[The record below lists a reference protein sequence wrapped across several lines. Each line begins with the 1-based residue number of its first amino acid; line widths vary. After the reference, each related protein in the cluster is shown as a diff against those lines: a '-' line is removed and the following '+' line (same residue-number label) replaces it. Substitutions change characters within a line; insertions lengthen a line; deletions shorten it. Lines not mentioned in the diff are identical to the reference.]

1 MAPAPDPSASMNAEP
16 GASAEQPGAPSL
28 RKPAPAPAA
37 PAAPPAGAG
46 AGAGPSSAAAPSGAV
61 LDPDAIVA
69 VPVRHPGRWVAAVI
83 LLVLMAMAAH
93 SLIANPNFHWHVVGQ
108 YLFSEQILRGLWTT
122 LYLTVVAMVI
132 GVVLGAIL
140 AIMRMSPNPL
150 VSTSAWLY
158 ISVFRGTPVLVQLIF
173 WNFIAAIY
181 PRLSLGVPFGPE
193 FVSGDS
199 NKLVT
204 PLAAA
209 ILGLGLNEAA
219 YMAEIVRAGIL
230 SVDPGQSEAAT
241 ALGMNRMLAMRRI
254 ILPQAM
260 RVIIPPTGNETIS
273 MLKTTSLVSVI
284 AITDLLYSVQ
294 IVYSRTYQT
303 IPLLI
308 TASLWYLAATS
319 VLTVGQYYLERW
331 VGRGH
336 HQRPDT
342 SPWRRYWQL
351 LTSLRPAPRSS
362 EGSM

>member
-1 MAPAPDPSASMNAEP
+1 VSTDARAASREAV
-16 GASAEQPGAPSL
+16 ASQE
-28 RKPAPAPAA
+28 AA
-37 PAAPPAGAG
+37 T
-46 AGAGPSSAAAPSGAV
+46 SQAV
-61 LDPDAIVA
+61 DPDAIIA
-69 VPVRHPGRWVAAVI
+69 VPVRHPGRWAASVVLAV
-83 LLVLMAMAAH
+83 LLAMAVH
-93 SLIANPNFHWHVVGQ
+93 SLVANPRFQWHVVGQ
-108 YLFSEQILRGLWTT
+108 YLFSEQVLRGLWTT
-122 LYLTVVAMVI
+122 LYLTAIAMVI
-132 GVVLGAIL
+132 GVVLGVVL

-150 VSTSAWLY
+150 VAGSGWLY

-193 FVSGDS
+193 FVSGNAND
-199 NKLVT
+199 LVKPIT
-204 PLAAA
+204 AA

-230 SVDPGQSEAAT
+230 SVDPGQHEAAT

-260 RVIIPPTGNETIS
+260 RIIIPPTGNETIS
-273 MLKTTSLVSVI
+273 MLKTSSLVSVI

-308 TASLWYLAATS
+308 VASLWYLAATS
-319 VLTVGQYYLERW
+319 VLTVGQFYLERW

-336 HQRPDT
+336 NHHRT
-342 SPWRRYWQL
+342 ESSPWRRYLAL
-351 LTSLRPAPRSS
+351 LVSLRAPKERTP
-362 EGSM
+362 